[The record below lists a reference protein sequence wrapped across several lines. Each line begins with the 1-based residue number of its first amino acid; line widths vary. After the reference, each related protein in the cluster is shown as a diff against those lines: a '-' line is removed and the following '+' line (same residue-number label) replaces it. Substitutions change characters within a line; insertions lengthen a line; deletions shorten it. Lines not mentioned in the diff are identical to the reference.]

1 MASSGYLWVG
11 LSEGAVLIYRIPH
24 FEHGLPLISGKPFLA
39 SDGHK
44 GSVRVLAAVQ
54 TKLDIPSGRFD
65 QFISEEKERMI
76 GYFNSPSSESQNP
89 TPNPQPLE
97 EHRLKNSLE
106 VSVQIDKEAL
116 PGVSDI
122 IKRLENQRS
131 NAKVCPIKKQVVK
144 QGFSP
149 KPKTKPKPIKLKPV
163 STETQSPPEPIKQ
176 KPVSIET
183 HSPPKPIKQKPVSI
197 ETHSPPKPI
206 KQKPVS
212 METHSPPKPIKQN
225 PVSTEIHSPPIV
237 PPVFSEQK
245 DTLQNSPV
253 SKNTHPD
260 DIETGSVQED
270 AMMPPNPDDSVQ
282 MAKSSDTLKVD
293 MSPMLS
299 IKSLHEQF
307 SPKIS
312 RKIIAT
318 PSPQIVT
325 PLEYEIPNSV
335 LGPTNEVEV
344 GENVYD
350 QVPREDDDLQASE
363 SDVNID
369 PKKYDVESF
378 LTLGNGLYETLK
390 AETMTV
396 QIPGRE
402 RNEGYNGSV
411 FILTGGG
418 GLNNFRSG
426 LQDSTLLRSQRTQ
439 SISLNIQHDEAPCVI
454 AYQIPNTMY

>member
-1 MASSGYLWVG
+1 MASSGYLWIG
-11 LSEGAVLIYRIPH
+11 LSGGAVLIYRIPH
-24 FEHGLPLISGKPFLA
+24 FEHGLPFINGKPFLA

-54 TKLDIPSGRFD
+54 TKLDMPSGRFD

-76 GYFNSPSSESQNP
+76 GYFNSPSSKSQNP
-89 TPNPQPLE
+89 TPTPQPLE

-122 IKRLENQRS
+122 IKRLESQRS
-131 NAKVCPIKKQVVK
+131 NAKVCPIKKQVAN

-149 KPKTKPKPIKLKPV
+149 KPKTKPKPIKQKPV
-163 STETQSPPEPIKQ
+163 ST
-176 KPVSIET
+176 
-183 HSPPKPIKQKPVSI
+183 

-212 METHSPPKPIKQN
+212 METHSPPKPIKQKPVSMETHSPPKPIKQI
-225 PVSTEIHSPPIV
+225 PVSTETHSPPNV
-237 PPVFSEQK
+237 PPVVSEQK
-245 DTLQNSPV
+245 DALQNSSVP
-253 SKNTHPD
+253 KDTHPD
-260 DIETGSVQED
+260 DIETGSVRED
-270 AMMPPNPDDSVQ
+270 TMMPPNPDDSVQ
-282 MAKSSDTLKVD
+282 MEKSSDTLKVD

-318 PSPQIVT
+318 PSPQIIT
-325 PLEYEIPNSV
+325 PLEYETPNSV
-335 LGPTNEVEV
+335 LDPSNEVEV

-350 QVPREDDDLQASE
+350 QVPIEDDDLQASE

-369 PKKYDVESF
+369 LKKYDVESF
-378 LTLGNGLYETLK
+378 LTLGNGLYENLK

-426 LQDSTLLRSQRTQ
+426 LRDSTLLHSQRTQ

>member
-1 MASSGYLWVG
+1 MASSGYLWIG
-11 LSEGAVLIYRIPH
+11 LSGGAVLIYRIPH
-24 FEHGLPLISGKPFLA
+24 FEHGLPFINGKPFLA

-54 TKLDIPSGRFD
+54 TKLDMPSGRFD

-76 GYFNSPSSESQNP
+76 GYFNSPSSKSQNP
-89 TPNPQPLE
+89 TPTPQPLE

-122 IKRLENQRS
+122 IKRLESQRS
-131 NAKVCPIKKQVVK
+131 NAKVCPIKKQVAK

-149 KPKTKPKPIKLKPV
+149 KPKTKP
-163 STETQSPPEPIKQ
+163 IKQ
-176 KPVSIET
+176 KPVSMET
-183 HSPPKPIKQKPVSI
+183 HSPPKPIKQKPVSMETHSPPKPI
-197 ETHSPPKPI
+197 KQKPVSMETHSPPKPI

-225 PVSTEIHSPPIV
+225 PVSTETHSPPNV
-237 PPVFSEQK
+237 PPVVSEQK
-245 DTLQNSPV
+245 DAFQNSSVP
-253 SKNTHPD
+253 KDTHPD
-260 DIETGSVQED
+260 DIETGSVRED
-270 AMMPPNPDDSVQ
+270 TMMPPNPDDSVQ
-282 MAKSSDTLKVD
+282 MEKSSDTLKVD

-318 PSPQIVT
+318 PSPQIIT
-325 PLEYEIPNSV
+325 PLEYETPNSV
-335 LGPTNEVEV
+335 LDPSNEVEV

-350 QVPREDDDLQASE
+350 QVPIEDDDLQASE
-363 SDVNID
+363 SVNID
-369 PKKYDVESF
+369 LKKYDVESF
-378 LTLGNGLYETLK
+378 LTLGNDLYENLK

-426 LQDSTLLRSQRTQ
+426 LRDSTLLHSQRTQ